1 MAKSHKMSDIEEII
15 IYAVVF
21 VVLFLIGGAIG
32 CASLPPF
39 EGRFYISGLVF
50 AIFATGAG
58 TLILKARF

>member
-1 MAKSHKMSDIEEII
+1 MPNIEEII
-15 IYAVVF
+15 VYAIVF